1 MIRKHIFN
9 VRWEREGTRAY
20 PTFERYTCCDWP
32 EDTIPNDAVAPTAA
46 LLDLSIEE
54 MEKKA
59 IALLPQDC
67 QEALSLLRGMH
78 VRCRFSPETKGPY
91 ILDDPDQSVD
101 EETLL
106 AWVAN
111 ASDHELE
118 ALHHRHRR

>member
-59 IALLPQDC
+59 MDLLPQDC
-67 QEALSLLRGMH
+67 REALSLLHGMRI
-78 VRCRFSPETKGPY
+78 RCRFSPETLGPY
-91 ILDDPDQSVD
+91 VIDDPEALWD

-106 AWVAN
+106 SWVAH
-111 ASDHELE
+111 ATDRELE
-118 ALHHRHRR
+118 SHNVRGRR